1 MIHFVTDYNTENF
14 IEVFP
19 FLSDEIPPEAKVKC
33 QNKVEWLC
41 LRLMRNGEWVE
52 EAKEQKTSFQAEF
65 SRVELEM
72 WTLESCSICPMKVK
86 MTEKSTGDRLIKVN
100 RMSDRADR
108 KC

>member
-1 MIHFVTDYNTENF
+1 MGCRLDKKKSDFTGEGESGTEDKSIGVRWLSGLREKKWCDEWQTENMIHFVTDYNTENF

-52 EAKEQKTSFQAEF
+52 EAKE
-65 SRVELEM
+65 
-72 WTLESCSICPMKVK
+72 
-86 MTEKSTGDRLIKVN
+86 
-100 RMSDRADR
+100 
-108 KC
+108 

>member
-52 EAKEQKTSFQAEF
+52 EAKE
-65 SRVELEM
+65 
-72 WTLESCSICPMKVK
+72 
-86 MTEKSTGDRLIKVN
+86 
-100 RMSDRADR
+100 
-108 KC
+108 